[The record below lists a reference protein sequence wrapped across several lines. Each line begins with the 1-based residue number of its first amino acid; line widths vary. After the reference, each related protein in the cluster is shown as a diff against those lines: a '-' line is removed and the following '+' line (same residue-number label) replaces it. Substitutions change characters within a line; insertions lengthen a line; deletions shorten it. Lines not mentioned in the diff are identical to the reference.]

1 MKLLEG
7 KVAVISGAAHPK
19 GIGKATAKAF
29 VEHGARVAILDLD
42 EALAK
47 EAAKG
52 VDPDPAKVFAV
63 RCDVSDMAQ
72 CVAAISKVAQWS
84 SGRIDILVNN
94 AAITQKVT
102 FQEISEADFNKVA
115 GVNLNGV
122 FFLSKAVVPFMVA
135 QSSGSI
141 ICISS
146 LSAQNG
152 GGIFGGA
159 HYCGSKAGVLGMMRA
174 MAKELGPNGIRV
186 NAIAPGLI
194 TTDFSRTGRSD
205 QSKDEAAQ
213 QWPLKRAGRPH
224 EIANGCLFLASDLS
238 SYVTGTTL
246 DINGGASMN

>member
-7 KVAVISGAAHPK
+7 KVAVISGASHPK
-19 GIGKATAKAF
+19 GIGKATARIF

-42 EALAK
+42 ESLAR
-47 EAAKG
+47 EAARDI
-52 VDPDPAKVFAV
+52 DPDPGKILAV

-72 CVAAISKVAQWS
+72 CAAAVSQVAEWS

-94 AAITQKVT
+94 AAITQKAG
-102 FQEISEADFNKVA
+102 FQEISEADFDRVA
-115 GVNLNGV
+115 RVNFNGV
-122 FFLSKAVVPFMVA
+122 FFLSKAVMPFMLA
-135 QSSGSI
+135 RSSGSI
-141 ICISS
+141 VCISS

-159 HYCGSKAGVLGMMRA
+159 HYCGAKAGVLGMMRA
-174 MAKELGPNGIRV
+174 MAKEFGPNGIRV

-205 QSKDEAAQ
+205 QSKDESAQ
-213 QWPLKRAGRPH
+213 GWPLKRAGRPQ
-224 EIANGCLFLASDLS
+224 EIANGCLFLASELS